1 MPDMLVVNFMLTTG
15 YDVKRLK
22 KMYLLRGPHAQSLLQ
37 TISRVNR
44 PYKSP
49 NGKIYKYGYI
59 VDFVD
64 IEKEYDNTI
73 EAYIKE
79 LEADMNENGE
89 NEGSLAGL
97 VIDKEDINKKYHKY
111 ANELE
116 DIISTENPERFSRQL
131 SLYNKETLLKI
142 RRLLNGIKECETEFI
157 LSSFQQFICDR
168 I

>member
-1 MPDMLVVNFMLTTG
+1 MKLILLQNNINKENQLNFRNDTFPDILVVNLMLTTG

-49 NGKIYKYGYI
+49 NGKIYRYGYI

-64 IEKEYDNTI
+64 IEQEYENTI
-73 EAYIKE
+73 GDYIKE

-111 ANELE
+111 LDELKSMI
-116 DIISTENPERFSRQL
+116 DTE
-131 SLYNKETLLKI
+131 
-142 RRLLNGIKECETEFI
+142 
-157 LSSFQQFICDR
+157 
-168 I
+168 